1 MILDL
6 LYEFLDLRT
15 LLVFASFLL
24 VAWYLFGESRF
35 RLPPGPTAW
44 PLIGSFLY
52 VRRGNKALYMRMMDL
67 YREYGP
73 IARLKIGRSINIV
86 FVFGADMIRKAGVEH
101 NDDFKFR
108 PNNIFMA
115 NKIFNGK
122 GKINILTFILNLVL
136 SSAIPEGR
144 WLGWDQRCGPLK
156 CWQLIQN
163 YDFRIQD
170 AYWSDNPVLEQ
181 RNHRVIV
188 AVDECTE

>member
-6 LYEFLDLRT
+6 LYEFLDPRT
-15 LLVFASFLL
+15 FLVFASFLL
-24 VAWYLFGESRF
+24 VAWYLLGESRF

-44 PLIGSFLY
+44 PLVGSFPY
-52 VRRGNKALYMRMMDL
+52 VGRGNKAFYMRMMDL

-86 FVFGADMIRKAGVEH
+86 FVFGAEMIRKAGVEH

-122 GKINILTFILNLVL
+122 GKTTILTFILNLVL
-136 SSAIPEGR
+136 SSAIPKGR
-144 WLGWDQRCGPLK
+144 WLGWDRRCGPSEMLATNTK
-156 CWQLIQN
+156 L
-163 YDFRIQD
+163 
-170 AYWSDNPVLEQ
+170 
-181 RNHRVIV
+181 
-188 AVDECTE
+188 